1 MTEFDYDI
9 AVIGAG
15 GAGTMAHLRAVL
27 NRDRSVLFKGDAN
40 DKRRSR
46 ATWVHEVDNIPGM
59 HGIKNPIQASGSQT
73 LKWINSQEHLKDYS
87 TDLNGKVTRIE
98 RLEKGFRLHYTE
110 KKQDKT
116 LDAAYVILATG
127 ITDVQPLI
135 QGELKPIFPFA
146 NRGDILYCLRCDG
159 HQSIGHSLSIIGSG
173 DKTIYMAALMQ
184 ERYGHESVQILTNG
198 QPFEPSTDELKALAK
213 AYNMQIHHAE
223 ISEIIGDPKVALEG
237 FMLADGTRIESSKSI
252 AALGMIVFNA
262 LLTDLGGEV
271 DSDQRVL
278 VNNTFESS
286 VPGIFAVGDLVAAG
300 RMQVYTAWDEAVTAA
315 EEINRRLRAVRRA
328 EAIAAVQSQQL
339 AH

>member
-1 MTEFDYDI
+1 MTKFDYEI

-15 GAGTMAHLRAVL
+15 GAGIMAHLRAVL
-27 NRDRSVLFKGDAN
+27 NRDRSVIFKGDAN

-46 ATWVHEVDNIPGM
+46 ATWVFEVDNIPGM
-59 HGIKNPIQASGSQT
+59 HGIKNPIQASSTQT
-73 LKWINSQEHLKDYS
+73 LKWIKDNEQLKDYS
-87 TDLNGKVTRIE
+87 TDLSAKVTRIE
-98 RLEKGFRLHYTE
+98 PLEQGFRLHYTE
-110 KKQDKT
+110 KKQEKT
-116 LDAAYVILATG
+116 LEAAYVILATG

-184 ERYGHESVQILTNG
+184 ERYGHESVQILTQG

-213 AYNMQIHHAE
+213 AYKMQIHDAE
-223 ISEIIGDPKVALEG
+223 IVEILGDPKVALEG
-237 FMLADGTRIESSKSI
+237 FVLADGTRIESTKSI
-252 AALGMIVFNA
+252 AALGIIVFNE
-262 LLTDLGGEV
+262 LLTALGAEI
-271 DSDQRVL
+271 DSDQRV
-278 VNNTFESS
+278 VVDKHFESS
-286 VPGIFAVGDLVAAG
+286 VPGIFAIGDLVASQ

-328 EAIAAVQSQQL
+328 EAIAAVQS
-339 AH
+339 